1 MNVRVKLA
9 DRDDFFII
17 KNFIPL
23 FRHYIGEVYNELP
36 NKYGVFSYD
45 DCKTLQELC
54 DKRESWLEKPKELF
68 PFIIF
73 AYEKPVG
80 YIFVSKVQQSVFEK
94 VGYFINALFVVNP
107 VRRKGIAS
115 IAIKKV
121 FDIFNGEWELHTSSS
136 DINTPTQ
143 GFWKNTLNQYTNG
156 EFIYY
161 IDKTLDGSDKIIF
174 KFSNNKTIS

>member
-1 MNVRVKLA
+1 MDVKVKLA
-9 DRDDFFII
+9 DRNNFFII

-54 DKRESWLEKPKELF
+54 DKREVWIEKPEELF

-73 AYEKPVG
+73 AYERPVG
-80 YIFVSKVQQSVFEK
+80 YILVYKVQQPVFEK
-94 VGYFINALFVVNP
+94 VDYFVNALFVVSP

-121 FDIFNGEWELHTSSS
+121 FNIFIGEWELHTSSS
-136 DINTPTQ
+136 DRNTPTQ
-143 GFWKNTLNQYTNG
+143 GFWKKTLSQYTNG

-161 IDKTLDGSDKIIF
+161 IEKTVDGSDKMIF
-174 KFSNNKTIS
+174 KFSSNKTVS